1 MTGQGRWKRKNA
13 KDIFSFLFCGDR
25 VVMMSVLPLRF
36 GVEAS
41 FDTSLRRCTGITTPQ
56 MHCAHR
62 EKMWPACGGLLSRCR
77 A

>member
-41 FDTSLRRCTGITTPQ
+41 FDTSLRRCTDTTTP
-56 MHCAHR
+56 HRKCAR
-62 EKMWPACGGLLSRCR
+62 PGIEE
-77 A
+77 